1 MGRDMRIVLESEGF
15 EILAG
20 EIAFL
25 PADPDETSKDRQ
37 LEFTSVPFVGNT
49 VSESSMDQPEDYF
62 PVLIKLRVRRNGEAD
77 TVTAE
82 GLTLRTVAVNRDDIK
97 NQEYR
102 ISVPRILG
110 RLQVR
115 VLDSQ
120 DQPLPG
126 ESVEISWL
134 WRESPAAKRTHTG
147 NFQLFLTVGSYR
159 VTLIGGQE
167 AEVTIRSFEDSHI
180 VLRGP
185 ARKDEI
191 R

>member
-49 VSESSMDQPEDYF
+49 VSESSMDQPGDYF
-62 PVLIKLRVRRNGEAD
+62 PVLIKLRVRRNGEAE

-82 GLTLRTVAVNRDDIK
+82 GLTLRTVAVSRDDIK

-102 ISVPRILG
+102 ISVPAFG

-126 ESVEISWL
+126 ESVEISWPG
-134 WRESPAAKRTHTG
+134 EIAGAQTDATG

-167 AEVTIRSFEDSHI
+167 VEVTIRSFEDSHI